1 MGSEKRDYPRNIFA
15 KKWNQVF
22 STDRKFKEDESYI
35 DEKRRLGA
43 LGDDL
48 HVFLQD
54 SEDWMPSSKVEEIEE
69 FCQGARLDNL
79 NSLGV
84 RTTQR
89 RAAWLDDRS
98 FRHRHGSGCARRCQ
112 NALTASSLYKLLKKP
127 VRGGLF
133 DHLLVA
139 AFKA

>member
-1 MGSEKRDYPRNIFA
+1 MCSEIKDYPRNIFA
-15 KKWNQVF
+15 KKWIQVF

-35 DEKRRLGA
+35 DERRRLGA

-54 SEDWMPSSKVEEIEE
+54 SEEWMPSSKVEEIEE

-79 NSLGV
+79 KSLGV
-84 RTTQR
+84 CTTQR

-98 FRHRHGSGCARRCQ
+98 FQHRDSSRCARGCQ
-112 NALTASSLYKLLKKP
+112 NALTASSLYQLLEKP
-127 VRGGLF
+127 VRDGLF
-133 DHLLVA
+133 HHLLVA
-139 AFKA
+139 AIKA